1 MRRTLRPVRRTSGGR
16 PPDGPKRGRPAPGR
30 SADGRPTPGRPASR
44 RPASGPFAEVRW
56 TIRLRLTLLYG
67 ALFLVTGVLLLTV
80 VYLLVAGRPPWAG
93 VEPPAPPAAS
103 VTPSGL
109 GLGADVPAPTVD
121 LEQQLQQQRS
131 DYLEKLLTSSGIAL
145 VLLTFLSVW
154 LGWLMAGRALRPLR
168 TMADT
173 AKEISA
179 SDLHRRLGAP
189 GPSDEIK
196 DLADTFD
203 ALLDHLEGAFEAQ
216 RRFVANASHELRTPL
231 TFERSLL
238 EITLADPDASAAELR
253 ETCVRVLGSNAR
265 QEKLIEALLTLARS
279 QRGLDRRV
287 PVDLAALAA
296 DQLDRPRDTDGPAG
310 VRIGGELAP
319 AAVLG
324 DPPLVER
331 LIINLVDNAV
341 RHNVPDG
348 QVRVRTGLRAGR
360 PALSVRN
367 TGPEVLPSQLELIFQ
382 PFQRLRATRLGGH
395 DGQGIGLSIVAA
407 IAAAHDADLH
417 AEALPEGGLEIRVE
431 FPPVAH

>member
-1 MRRTLRPVRRTSGGR
+1 MRRPR
-16 PPDGPKRGRPAPGR
+16 RPAR
-30 SADGRPTPGRPASR
+30 SGPGRP
-44 RPASGPFAEVRW
+44 SGIRW

-67 ALFLVTGVLLLTV
+67 VLFLVTGVLLLTA

-93 VEPPAPPAAS
+93 AGLPTPP
-103 VTPSGL
+103 TESG
-109 GLGADVPAPTVD
+109 GLGAGVPDPAAG
-121 LEQQLQQQRS
+121 LEERLRQQRS
-131 DYLEKLLTSSGIAL
+131 GYLKELLTASGIAL
-145 VLLTFLSVW
+145 ALLTFLSVW

-168 TMADT
+168 TMAHT
-173 AKEISA
+173 AKAISA
-179 SDLHRRLGAP
+179 NDLHRRLGAP
-189 GPSDEIK
+189 GPADEIK
-196 DLADTFD
+196 ELADAFD

-216 RRFVANASHELRTPL
+216 RRFVTNASHELRTPL

-253 ETCVRVLGSNAR
+253 ETCVRVLGGNAR

-287 PVDLAALAA
+287 PVDLAAPAAESLA
-296 DQLDRPRDTDGPAG
+296 RPHTADGPPG
-310 VRIGGELAP
+310 VRLRGDLAP

-331 LIINLVDNAV
+331 LIANLVDNAV

-348 QVRVRTGLRAGR
+348 EVRVWTGLHEGR
-360 PALSVRN
+360 PALRVRN
-367 TGPEVLPSQLELIFQ
+367 TGPKVLPAQVDLIFQ
-382 PFQRLRATRLGGH
+382 PFQRLHATRLGGH

-417 AEALPEGGLEIRVE
+417 AEPLPEGGLEIRVD
-431 FPPVAH
+431 FPAAARW

>member
-16 PPDGPKRGRPAPGR
+16 PSGDPKRGRSAPGR
-30 SADGRPTPGRPASR
+30 SADGRPPSG
-44 RPASGPFAEVRW
+44 RPASGPFAKVRW

-179 SDLHRRLGAP
+179 NDLHRRLGAP

-287 PVDLAALAA
+287 PVELAALAA
-296 DQLDRPRDTDGPAG
+296 DHLDRPRDTDGPAG

-341 RHNVPDG
+341 RHNVPGG
-348 QVRVRTGLRAGR
+348 QVRVRTGLCAGR

-431 FPPVAH
+431 FPPVVH

>member
-16 PPDGPKRGRPAPGR
+16 LPGDPKRVRSAPGR
-30 SADGRPTPGRPASR
+30 SADGRPTSR
-44 RPASGPFAEVRW
+44 RPASGPFAKVRW

-179 SDLHRRLGAP
+179 NDLHRRLGAP

-296 DQLDRPRDTDGPAG
+296 DHLDRPRDTDGPAG

-431 FPPVAH
+431 FPPVVH

>member
-1 MRRTLRPVRRTSGGR
+1 MPR
-16 PPDGPKRGRPAPGR
+16 
-30 SADGRPTPGRPASR
+30 
-44 RPASGPFAEVRW
+44 VRW

-67 ALFLVTGVLLLTV
+67 ALFLLTGVLLLTV

-93 VEPPAPPAAS
+93 VEPPSPPAAT

-109 GLGADVPAPTVD
+109 GAALDVPAPSVD
-121 LEQQLQQQRS
+121 LERQLQQQRS

-145 VLLTFLSVW
+145 ALLTLLSVW

-173 AKEISA
+173 AKAISA
-179 SDLHRRLGAP
+179 NDLHRRLGAP

-287 PVDLAALAA
+287 PVDLAGLAA
-296 DQLDRPRDTDGPAG
+296 EHLGRPHDADGPPG
-310 VRIGGELAP
+310 VRIGSDLAP

-348 QVRVRTGLRAGR
+348 RVRVWTGLHEGR

-367 TGPEVLPSQLELIFQ
+367 TGPAVLPSQLELIFQ

-417 AEALPEGGLEIRVE
+417 AEALPEGGLEIRVN
-431 FPPVAH
+431 FPPVAP

>member
-1 MRRTLRPVRRTSGGR
+1 MRRTHR
-16 PPDGPKRGRPAPGR
+16 PGR
-30 SADGRPTPGRPASR
+30 RTPGRRPSR
-44 RPASGPFAEVRW
+44 RRTPGRPASGPFARVRW

-67 ALFLVTGVLLLTV
+67 ALFLVTGVLLLAV

-93 VEPPAPPAAS
+93 VGPPAPPAAS
-103 VTPSGL
+103 VSPSGL
-109 GLGADVPAPTVD
+109 GAAAGVPAPTVD
-121 LEQQLQQQRS
+121 LEQQLRRQRS

-173 AKEISA
+173 AKAISA
-179 SDLHRRLGAP
+179 NDLHRRLGAP

-287 PVDLAALAA
+287 PLDLAASAA
-296 DQLDRPRDTDGPAG
+296 EHLGGPRHGDGPPG
-310 VRIGGELAP
+310 VRIAGELAP

-348 QVRVRTGLRAGR
+348 RVRVWTGLREGR

-367 TGPEVLPSQLELIFQ
+367 TGPEVLPSQIELIFQ
-382 PFQRLRATRLGGH
+382 PFQRLRATRLDGH

-431 FPPVAH
+431 FPPVAR